1 MTTTEKEILEDSI
14 DELLEKVYNRAVELA
29 YMPDLMT
36 LRDQPLGMSDLLWDD
51 VWAYS
56 DGLVQ
61 QRIFNV
67 LGGSCSVKTLLAFD
81 LEDEE
86 KQLKEDLETFNSYT
100 PGSPIIK

>member
-14 DELLEKVYNRAVELA
+14 DELLEKVYNRAVQLA

-36 LRDQPLGMSDLLWDD
+36 IREQPIGMSDQLWDD
-51 VWAYS
+51 VWAYA
-56 DGLVQ
+56 DGLIQ

-67 LGGSCSVKTLLAFD
+67 LGGSCSVNQLLSFD

-86 KQLKEDLETFNSYT
+86 KQLKEHLETFNNYT
-100 PGSPIIK
+100 PGSPQK